1 MNVEVFA
8 MNPVLWGGVVVV
20 LLIVIAAVTMGKTK
34 WKRTGLNQQP
44 ASLPGSHGRVSG
56 HEDD

>member
-1 MNVEVFA
+1 

-20 LLIVIAAVTMGKTK
+20 LLIVIAGVTMSKTR
-34 WKRTGLNQQP
+34 WGRSGLDERP
-44 ASLPGSHGRVSG
+44 AALPHNRGRVSG

>member
-1 MNVEVFA
+1 

-20 LLIVIAAVTMGKTK
+20 LLILIAAVTMAKTRWGRPDLK
-34 WKRTGLNQQP
+34 ERPAGLPRN
-44 ASLPGSHGRVSG
+44 HGRVSG

>member
-1 MNVEVFA
+1 

-20 LLIVIAAVTMGKTK
+20 LLIVIAAVTMGKTR
-34 WKRTGLNQQP
+34 WGRSQLDERPAGLP
-44 ASLPGSHGRVSG
+44 RSHGRVSG

>member
-1 MNVEVFA
+1 

-20 LLIVIAAVTMGKTK
+20 LLIAIAGVTMAKTR
-34 WKRTGLNQQP
+34 WGRSELNERPAGLPRN
-44 ASLPGSHGRVSG
+44 HGRVSG